1 MELLKVAKDIFET
14 ISDEISDQEALKFVA
29 DWSVSKQILSLTL
42 NKNFEFL
49 QPIDWIISKPFDK
62 IILWTH

>member
-29 DWSVSKQILSLTL
+29 D
-42 NKNFEFL
+42 
-49 QPIDWIISKPFDK
+49 
-62 IILWTH
+62 